1 MWWTE
6 TVTSPPRDEGLA
18 APNQH
23 GRLHLAGDDVVR
35 GFRLLLD
42 GIRIV
47 DVLLAHV
54 HVLVDVRAPGA
65 QQRRV
70 GLVDHDLR
78 APSGELPQGVRT
90 AEVVDVA
97 VGQQDPAHV
106 LDPAADRL
114 QCRDHAFG
122 GRGRDPGVD
131 DGGLGS
137 VDEEAVESEPAP
149 RRDQGMNS
157 DWPRHCPAPAFRKS
171 PASSKAR

>member
-1 MWWTE
+1 MDLHGVADE
-6 TVTSPPRDEGLA
+6 DRLLPVHDVGDGPGRVAGDVVDRDGDVPAQGEGLA

-23 GRLHLAGDDVVR
+23 GRLHLAGHDVVR

-78 APSGELPQGVRT
+78 APSGELP
-90 AEVVDVA
+90 
-97 VGQQDPAHV
+97 
-106 LDPAADRL
+106 
-114 QCRDHAFG
+114 
-122 GRGRDPGVD
+122 
-131 DGGLGS
+131 
-137 VDEEAVESEPAP
+137 
-149 RRDQGMNS
+149 
-157 DWPRHCPAPAFRKS
+157 
-171 PASSKAR
+171 